1 MGHYEQER
9 NYLEAERACVTRDG
23 LASVL
28 STISNRHSRRIPT
41 TPVFT
46 FSVQSEYA
54 VVDRDPEF
62 ADMGN
67 PNGDIIR
74 ERFFMVA
81 ADEVGHMFRY
91 GWEETPEA
99 AEFAFQNFAPIVS
112 EWPLWRCEYG
122 SKAWASE
129 GCELD
134 ELRREMEEDLGPDWM
149 NHPHVSL
156 ELVTL
161 LA

>member
-1 MGHYEQER
+1 
-9 NYLEAERACVTRDG
+9 
-23 LASVL
+23 
-28 STISNRHSRRIPT
+28 
-41 TPVFT
+41 
-46 FSVQSEYA
+46 
-54 VVDRDPEF
+54 
-62 ADMGN
+62 MGN

-81 ADEVGHMFRY
+81 TDEVGHMYRY

-99 AEFAFQNFAPIVS
+99 AEAVFQHFAPPVS
-112 EWPLWRCEYG
+112 EWSLWRCEYG

-134 ELRREMEEDLGPDWM
+134 QLRSEMEADLGADWM
-149 NHPHVSL
+149 NHPQVSL